1 MKRFMKNEEGIV
13 LVVTLLILLVLTLI
27 GISAVSTTTFE
38 ASISGN
44 ERVGTVAFYAS
55 EAGVQEGVNKLPDTS
70 PIPLKPLGNASS
82 YWSGSLRDKSS
93 PKSLKSLAHYQK
105 LGFDTTWEFK
115 RFQVNAT
122 GESFGAMKEIEV
134 QVSYGPFAADTIYNN

>member
-55 EAGVQEGVNKLPDTS
+55 EAGVQEGVSKLPDTS
-70 PIPLKPLGNASS
+70 PILPKALGNGSN
-82 YWSGSLRDKSS
+82 YWSGSRGDKNS
-93 PKSLKSLAHYQK
+93 PKSSQNLGKHLRT
-105 LGFDTTWEFK
+105 GFDTTWEFK
-115 RFQVNAT
+115 RYQVNAT
-122 GESFGAMKEIEV
+122 GESSGAMKEIEV
-134 QVSYGPFAADTIYNN
+134 QVSMGPYVSGTQYNY